1 MSESGHS
8 DEQFIQSC
16 MNIDDENV
24 SPKKEHTS
32 SHKMSKKKIKTPL
45 LNKLRPILCCAVC
58 SEIRRTAV
66 YQCKYGHL
74 ICAGCFGD
82 ILSESRLLNEIASC
96 PVCQTTISK
105 ELCSRNIAVEK
116 TISEL
121 PMTCPYCS
129 CTILPENIKNHKKCI
144 CIKRPSVCSNNRI
157 GCSWEGPFCE
167 KHNHL
172 VECKQPLAN
181 GFDILQSLNR
191 MDDIAQRET
200 DLYGKIFDLL
210 SVEKFSYHDLQF
222 KHSESCDTEEEK
234 IIYETS
240 KFSAFDNLW
249 LIRGYFKETRSEL
262 HFQLILK
269 SKTDK
274 RHNVQYFLVKGPYSE
289 MEIKPQLC
297 QFVFED
303 DSLESPF
310 ETLSMEN
317 LMSDLIF
324 VCFTVLDNPV

>member
-24 SPKKEHTS
+24 SPKKEHSS

-105 ELCSRNIAVEK
+105 ELKYKKSQ
-116 TISEL
+116 
-121 PMTCPYCS
+121 
-129 CTILPENIKNHKKCI
+129 KCI
-144 CIKRPSVCSNNRI
+144 CMKRPSVCSNNRI
-157 GCSWEGPFCE
+157 GCSWEGSFCD

-191 MDDIAQRET
+191 MDDIAQKET

-222 KHSESCDTEEEK
+222 KHSEK
-234 IIYETS
+234 
-240 KFSAFDNLW
+240 
-249 LIRGYFKETRSEL
+249 TRSEL

-310 ETLSMEN
+310 ETLSLWSHSETLKSFFLAKRVN
-317 LMSDLIF
+317 FRLFIF
-324 VCFTVLDNPV
+324 LNN